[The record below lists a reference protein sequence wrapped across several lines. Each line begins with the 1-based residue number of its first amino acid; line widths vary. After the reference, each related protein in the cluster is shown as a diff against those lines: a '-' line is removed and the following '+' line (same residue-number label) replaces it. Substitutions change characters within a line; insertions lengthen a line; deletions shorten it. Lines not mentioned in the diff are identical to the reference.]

1 MATPTMRLTVIATGV
16 PWAPVKGGS
25 LTKATHLAREPKEAE
40 GTTSD
45 DGNQPLTTE
54 QLGDVMLLFAERD
67 VALADGGAK
76 ARKAAR
82 QRMAR
87 QTDRLF
93 DARMA
98 ESARD
103 QGRDRDPIRTYMR
116 GMAAVSLLSR
126 DGEIELASRIEEAV
140 IDARLV
146 AITAWPRIEN
156 LVKLDP
162 ERGDHRSDVDPGSMD
177 DAQRDEAD
185 GRLRELCALAEERDR
200 LILELEEVTDSG
212 AQQQTA
218 ARLEDVRERIFEAN
232 RKLRLGVHQFL
243 RIGER
248 IHALAERTGDELR
261 SLDRCASTFGIS
273 VNELLVR
280 LRRMQ
285 GNDGSAKSGTAAA
298 DSVRLRRMA
307 SGPLAALAEIE
318 RDSGLPL
325 DDLRRVDAAIQRAL
339 ATAHDAK
346 SSLVQ
351 ANLRL
356 VVSIAKK
363 YLNRGLPFLDLIQEG
378 NIGLLRAVDKFE
390 YRRGYKFST
399 YAHWWIR
406 QAITRAIA
414 DQSRTIRVPVHM
426 TEHINRLNRTSRY
439 LVQKLGR
446 EPTLEEI
453 AADLE
458 IPVHKVRLILRAAKQ
473 PISLETP
480 LGAED
485 DFRLADIIEDQGNV
499 SQIDAVEVS
508 DLRRQ
513 TRDALARLTPREERI
528 LRMRFGIGVEG
539 SATLEEV
546 GHEFH
551 VTRERIR
558 QIEAK
563 ALAKLRHPALSD
575 RLARFWEE

>member
-1 MATPTMRLTVIATGV
+1 M
-16 PWAPVKGGS
+16 
-25 LTKATHLAREPKEAE
+25 E
-40 GTTSD
+40 SD
-45 DGNQPLTTE
+45 ASGNGDQPLTSE
-54 QLGDVMLLFAERD
+54 QLGDVMLLLAERD
-67 VALADGGAK
+67 VSVADGGAK
-76 ARKAAR
+76 ARQLAQR
-82 QRMAR
+82 RMAR

-126 DGEIELASRIEEAV
+126 DGEVELASRIEEAV
-140 IDARLV
+140 IDARLA
-146 AITAWPRIEN
+146 AIAAWPRIED
-156 LVKLDP
+156 LAGLDP
-162 ERGDHRSDVDPGSMD
+162 ECGDHRSDIDPGD
-177 DAQRDEAD
+177 LDGAQRDEID
-185 GRLRELCALAEERDR
+185 SRIGELRELAAEKVR
-200 LILELEEVTDSG
+200 LCQEQEASTDSG
-212 AQQQTA
+212 IQQS
-218 ARLEDVRERIFEAN
+218 LDSRIEEVGEQLYLAN
-232 RKLRLGVHQFL
+232 QRLRLGIRQFL
-243 RIGER
+243 RIGDRVHE
-248 IHALAERTGDELR
+248 LADRTGDELR
-261 SLDRCASTFGIS
+261 RLDRIAATFGIS
-273 VNELLVR
+273 VNELLLR
-280 LRRMQ
+280 LRRLRSV
-285 GNDGSAKSGTAAA
+285 DGTKPPRGSEATEEHQALQRMAAA
-298 DSVRLRRMA
+298 
-307 SGPLAALAEIE
+307 PLAALAEIE
-318 RDSGLPL
+318 RECGLPL
-325 DDLRRVDAAIQRAL
+325 DELRRVDGEIQRAR
-339 ATAHDAK
+339 ATASEAK

-446 EPTLEEI
+446 EPTIEEI

-485 DFRLADIIEDQGNV
+485 DFRLADIIEDHGNI
-499 SQIDAVEVS
+499 SQIDAVEVA

-513 TRDALARLTPREERI
+513 TSNALASLTPREERI
-528 LRMRFGIGVEG
+528 LRMRFGIGAEG

-563 ALAKLRHPALSD
+563 ALAKLRHPALSN